1 MKKLLF
7 TLSLLAMVSTG
18 FSQVRKTYTV
28 KPGEKII
35 ESLPVEAQF
44 QYPKFLQGI
53 VNFKNNNVG
62 TNLLNYNR
70 LLDEIQFIDNKGDT
84 LSLTE
89 EPVIT
94 SIYIANDTF
103 YFSKGYVKKFA
114 DVKEVKFGEKPLMVL
129 SNRQK
134 LGGMGELSSS
144 SIDTHESLSTSQGM
158 RNLVQKE
165 QLTFSPFTTFYIGD
179 KFNHFKL
186 LNKKNLLNM
195 YEKQEREVEAFLSK
209 ESINLLKIDDVKKLI
224 GFLNTL

>member
-7 TLSLLAMVSTG
+7 ILLLLAIVSTG

-35 ESLPVEAQF
+35 EALPVEAQF

-89 EPVIT
+89 EPAVV

-134 LGGMGELSSS
+134 LGAMGELSSA

-158 RNLVQKE
+158 RDLVQKE
-165 QLTFSPFTTFYIGD
+165 QLTFAPFTTFYIGD
-179 KFNHFKL
+179 KFNHFKF

-195 YEKQEREVEAFLSK
+195 YEKQELEVEAFLSK
-209 ESINLLKIDDVKKLI
+209 ESINLLKVDDVKKLI
-224 GFLNTL
+224 GFLNTM

>member
-1 MKKLLF
+1 MNKLLF
-7 TLSLLAMVSTG
+7 TLSLIAIVSTG

-35 ESLPVEAQF
+35 EALPVEAQF
-44 QYPKFLQGI
+44 QYPQFITGI

-89 EPVIT
+89 EPTVV

-103 YFSKGYVKKFA
+103 YFTKGYVKKFA
-114 DVKEVKFGEKPLMVL
+114 DAKEVKFGEKPLMVL

-144 SIDTHESLSTSQGM
+144 SIDTHQSLSTSQGM
-158 RNLVQKE
+158 RDLVQKE
-165 QLTFSPFTTFYIGD
+165 QLTFAPFTTFYIGD

-195 YEKQEREVEAFLSK
+195 YEKQEREVQAFLNK
-209 ESINLLKIDDVKKLI
+209 ESINFLKVDDVKKLI
-224 GFLNTL
+224 GFLKTM